1 MKAVLLIAILLGSIA
16 AVSAFRLPFQF
27 FQFFGSQED
36 FNSGLAKRNYYESKP
51 YKREFNADDLTLR
64 FGKRAGAGEPLAF
77 SPDMLSLRFGK

>member
-1 MKAVLLIAILLGSIA
+1 MKAVLLIAIILGSIA
-16 AVSAFRLPFQF
+16 AISAFRLP

-36 FNSGLAKRNYYESKP
+36 FNNGLAKRNYYESKP

>member
-16 AVSAFRLPFQF
+16 AVSAFRLP